1 MRLGSKS
8 ADEFIQIL
16 NKKNEI
22 IQQDLLTKIIELT
35 KTVDV
40 KVMMGD
46 STITEQ
52 KTFDPQKINNYLE
65 KINEKLIDW
74 SLQDVSITNNEDLR
88 RIFTKFEITE
98 GNYLIS
104 GHISLQF
111 HVLLFYKPIQRVID
125 CQKELAEIVD
135 KTKNKETELS
145 NNSDQHVLDKLK
157 EMGYKDF
164 DHQKLFE
171 IFYENEEF
179 SKKVY
184 EEIEKDAGEEFKKL
198 TEKKNELFKELDS
211 LLVETYQT
219 SSVLIDDARLVAGEE
234 GCLCTLD
241 IEFIKN
247 DNREGLFDPRK
258 MSNTVKENIV
268 KKLEN
273 LEVIQEATLSD
284 LMAFDADEDGYKYL
298 KAQAKK
304 LGVKVAIASGDKST
318 YWDMGYDS
326 LTYTGKKDAI
336 LKLAAVSG
344 HDQDIC
350 PGDED
355 CGGYTL
361 EESDIK
367 STLPK
372 KVKLYEGMSVADKFK
387 ALMQ

>member
-135 KTKNKETELS
+135 TTKNKETELS
-145 NNSDQHVLDKLK
+145 DNSDQFVLNKLK
-157 EMGYKDF
+157 DMGYKDF

-171 IFYENEEF
+171 VFYNDEEF

-184 EEIEKDAGEEFKKL
+184 AEIEKDSGGEFKQL
-198 TEKKNELFKELDS
+198 TEKKNKLFKELDS
-211 LLVETYQT
+211 LLIETYQT
-219 SSVLIDDARLVAGEE
+219 SSVLIDDARLVSGEE

-247 DNREGLFDPRK
+247 GNREGLFDPRK
-258 MSNTVKENIV
+258 MSNVVKENIL
-268 KKLEN
+268 KKIDELHV
-273 LEVIQEATLSD
+273 VI
-284 LMAFDADEDGYKYL
+284 KN
-298 KAQAKK
+298 
-304 LGVKVAIASGDKST
+304 
-318 YWDMGYDS
+318 
-326 LTYTGKKDAI
+326 
-336 LKLAAVSG
+336 
-344 HDQDIC
+344 
-350 PGDED
+350 
-355 CGGYTL
+355 
-361 EESDIK
+361 
-367 STLPK
+367 
-372 KVKLYEGMSVADKFK
+372 
-387 ALMQ
+387 